1 MHNLFQLFCS
11 HEFYYNTLQRRRL
24 QGRQS
29 QRHALLYEG
38 EKNTYTIYFSLLYD
52 EYEFNYMQR
61 RTAVV
66 SQNYTQL
73 VANIMASNKESLS
86 SRFRQA

>member
-1 MHNLFQLFCS
+1 MNSITIRCKG
-11 HEFYYNTLQRRRL
+11 EDYRE
-24 QGRQS
+24 GRAS
-29 QRHALLYEG
+29 GMPCFMRG
-38 EKNTYTIYFSLLYD
+38 KKNTYTIYFSLLYD

>member
-1 MHNLFQLFCS
+1 MPCFMRGKKTH
-11 HEFYYNTLQRRRL
+11 
-24 QGRQS
+24 
-29 QRHALLYEG
+29 
-38 EKNTYTIYFSLLYD
+38 TIYFSLLYH

-66 SQNYTQL
+66 SQNYPQL
-73 VANIMASNKESLS
+73 VANIMAFNKESLS